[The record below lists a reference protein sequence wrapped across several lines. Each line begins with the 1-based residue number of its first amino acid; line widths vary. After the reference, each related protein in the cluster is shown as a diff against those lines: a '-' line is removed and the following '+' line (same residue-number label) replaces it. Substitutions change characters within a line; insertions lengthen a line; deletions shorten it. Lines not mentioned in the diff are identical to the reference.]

1 MNAVSIT
8 MTMLAQRMRT
18 NPKWSIIISIIT
30 YREQYNAPYLAKLT
44 IIICSIIPRRRW
56 TEMFEF
62 KIGKKEGWAQIA
74 WDSWGVFD
82 YDMKIRIINIFFQL
96 FIPRTQYGNAEFSN
110 LLKTLKLNTN
120 MSYSSG
126 CMIIFFQF
134 LPTKKCSSLSAG
146 IWRLL
151 CPGWPHDRIR
161 WW

>member
-1 MNAVSIT
+1 
-8 MTMLAQRMRT
+8 
-18 NPKWSIIISIIT
+18 
-30 YREQYNAPYLAKLT
+30 
-44 IIICSIIPRRRW
+44 
-56 TEMFEF
+56 MFEF

-96 FIPRTQYGNAEFSN
+96 FMPRTQYSNAEFSN

-134 LPTKKCSSLSAG
+134 LSTKKCSSLTAG

-151 CPGWPHDRIR
+151 CPGWPHGRIR
-161 WW
+161 WWYQRGVVSIHCSQTERCSGYMWSRHVQLYWGKISLKIRQKRHR